1 MNNLLAR
8 ILENYRLTGPN
19 YVDLFRNLRIVLNYE
34 RISYVLDT
42 SNLNEIPEGAS
53 EADRVTYQKWQDD
66 DLSAKSYILAS
77 MSNELQRQHENM
89 PDASSM
95 ILHLQELY
103 GEQSRTIRYEISK
116 KLFRMRMTEGSVND
130 HVLKM
135 IDYIEQLEALN
146 FSMDGELAI
155 DLILQSLPDSFSQ
168 FIMNFNMNKMEC
180 SLAELLKMLNTAET
194 CIKKPKD
201 VMAIEGPSTKKGKK
215 KKFQPKA
222 KGGIKKGKAN
232 KPNDKG
238 KCFHCGKNGHWKRN
252 CKSYLNS
259 LKVKPK
265 ENPSE
270 DNDLYVLNMKENN
283 EHVVNVNT
291 ITHKR
296 EREEISPKYKWHLR
310 LGHIGEDRVTK
321 LAKDGLI
328 GPFGLEPYPT
338 CESCLQGKMT
348 RAPFVGRSTRATD
361 LLELIHTDVCGPF
374 NEMARGGYYYFITF
388 IDDHSRYSSVYLMKY
403 KSEAFEKFKEYRN
416 EVEKQTGK
424 VIKTLRSDRGGEY
437 LSGEFQSYL
446 KENGIVSQWTPP
458 GTPELNGVSER
469 RNRTLVP
476 SKSVPKIPY
485 EMWYGKQPSLNHLR
499 IWGCPAFIK
508 RLKSEKLEAKADS
521 GRDDPTSYEEAIS
534 DIDSK
539 KWLEAMDLEM
549 DSMRTNQVWTLVDPP
564 EGIIPIGCK
573 WIFKRKIGLDGKVE
587 TYKARLVAKG
597 YRQIQ
602 SIDYEET
609 FSTVAMLKSIRIL
622 LAIAAY
628 YDYEIWQMDVKTAFL
643 NGYIEEDI
651 YMIQPCGFESK
662 TNPHKVCKLRK
673 SIYGLKQASR
683 SWNIRFDDAIKS
695 FGFIKNEDEPCV
707 YKRVSGSAIS
717 FLVLYVDDILLI
729 GNDIGQMSSVK
740 IWLSQN
746 FSMKDLGDAM
756 YILGIRI
763 YRDRSRKLIGLCQ
776 AKYIEKIL
784 KKFNMWDSKRGFIPF
799 RHGIHLSKSMSPK
812 TYDEIERMNKIPYAS
827 AIGSLMYA
835 MLCTRP
841 DIAQCN
847 STTEAKYIVASDA
860 AKEAVWT
867 RKFIQQLEVVPT
879 IALSISLYCD
889 NNGAIAQAKEP
900 RSH

>member
-1 MNNLLAR
+1 MNNPLAR

-19 YVDLFRNLRIVLNYE
+19 YVDWFRNLRIVLNYK

-42 SNLNEIPEGAS
+42 PNLNEIPEGAS
-53 EADRVTYQKWQDD
+53 EAERVTYQKWQDD

-89 PDASSM
+89 PNASSM

-103 GEQSRTIRYEISK
+103 GEQSRTVRYEISK
-116 KLFRMRMTEGSVND
+116 KLFRMRMTEGSVNE

-146 FSMDGELAI
+146 FTMDGELPI
-155 DLILQSLPDSFSQ
+155 DLILQSLPNSFSQ

-194 CIKKPKD
+194 CIKKPND

-238 KCFHCGKNGHWKRN
+238 KCFHCGKDGHWKRN
-252 CKSYLNS
+252 CKDYLNS

-270 DNDLYVLNMKENN
+270 GMLIIETNISIIHSTSWILDFAATTHICMSMQDLKGSRRLKQGEVSLRVGNGAMVAASAIGTFFLKMTSGHVISLNDCLFVPSAVRNIVSISCLCKDNYEFYFRNKICNIYHENKYVAHGTLDNDLYVLNMKENN
-283 EHVVNVNT
+283 EHVVNENT

-469 RNRTLVP
+469 RNRTLLDMVRSMVSYTDLPISLWGYALLTATYVLNRVP
-476 SKSVPKIPY
+476 SKYVPKIPY
-485 EMWYGKQPSLNHLR
+485 E
-499 IWGCPAFIK
+499 I
-508 RLKSEKLEAKADS
+508 
-521 GRDDPTSYEEAIS
+521 
-534 DIDSK
+534 
-539 KWLEAMDLEM
+539 
-549 DSMRTNQVWTLVDPP
+549 
-564 EGIIPIGCK
+564 
-573 WIFKRKIGLDGKVE
+573 
-587 TYKARLVAKG
+587 
-597 YRQIQ
+597 
-602 SIDYEET
+602 
-609 FSTVAMLKSIRIL
+609 
-622 LAIAAY
+622 
-628 YDYEIWQMDVKTAFL
+628 
-643 NGYIEEDI
+643 
-651 YMIQPCGFESK
+651 
-662 TNPHKVCKLRK
+662 
-673 SIYGLKQASR
+673 
-683 SWNIRFDDAIKS
+683 
-695 FGFIKNEDEPCV
+695 
-707 YKRVSGSAIS
+707 
-717 FLVLYVDDILLI
+717 
-729 GNDIGQMSSVK
+729 
-740 IWLSQN
+740 
-746 FSMKDLGDAM
+746 
-756 YILGIRI
+756 
-763 YRDRSRKLIGLCQ
+763 
-776 AKYIEKIL
+776 
-784 KKFNMWDSKRGFIPF
+784 
-799 RHGIHLSKSMSPK
+799 
-812 TYDEIERMNKIPYAS
+812 
-827 AIGSLMYA
+827 
-835 MLCTRP
+835 
-841 DIAQCN
+841 
-847 STTEAKYIVASDA
+847 
-860 AKEAVWT
+860 
-867 RKFIQQLEVVPT
+867 
-879 IALSISLYCD
+879 
-889 NNGAIAQAKEP
+889 
-900 RSH
+900 